1 MTVNPESFRQAMSRF
16 ASGVTVVTAKTHG
29 GAPVGVTVSAFSSLS
44 LTPPLIL
51 VCLDNATANLAAY
64 SEGPGFCV
72 NILAA
77 GQEDASNAFAFPGP
91 VPPFER
97 IDNVLGALNIPILT
111 GTVATLE
118 CTRFAVHPGGD
129 HQILIGQVE
138 HAAWRTDVAPLLYA
152 AGGYRALA
160 GSTTG
165 SDVSA

>member
-1 MTVNPESFRQAMSRF
+1 MTVNPETMSRF
-16 ASGVTVVTAKTHG
+16 ASGITVVTAKTRD

-51 VCLDNATANLAAY
+51 ACLDNATANLDAY
-64 SEGPGFCV
+64 TEGPGFCV

-77 GQEDASNAFAFPGP
+77 GQEEASNAFAFPGP
-91 VPPFER
+91 VSPFER
-97 IDNVLGALNIPILT
+97 IDNVDGALGIPILT

-118 CTRFAVHPGGD
+118 CTRFAVYPGGD

-138 HAAWRTDVAPLLYA
+138 HAAWRTDAAPLLYA

-160 GSTTG
+160 GPSAG
-165 SDVSA
+165 PDVPA